1 MQHINYFENPYSVN
15 NMNNNPS
22 VKNENTNKFVSIMEG
37 YLLGNMERGTY
48 IPYKNYKPSF
58 ASQYTPKEDLMRT
71 IQAYDFACND
81 LNLYLDLNP
90 NDQEALTLYR
100 DYHQKLEESMAF
112 YSKQYNPITQDKNVA
127 GTTWKWMKP
136 WPFERGES

>member
-15 NMNNNPS
+15 NKP
-22 VKNENTNKFVSIMEG
+22 VYKNEKVDKFVSIMEG
-37 YLLGNMERGTY
+37 YLLGNMEKGTY

-58 ASQYTPKEDLMRT
+58 VERYTPKEDLMRT
-71 IQAYDFACND
+71 IQAFDFACTD

-90 NDQEALTLYR
+90 DDKDALSLYR
-100 DYHQKLEESMAF
+100 NYRQKLEEAMEF
-112 YSKQYNPITQDKNVA
+112 YAKQYNSIVQDDVVATKN
-127 GTTWKWMKP
+127 WEWIKS